1 MDRRTERELY
11 ERDLRREA
19 EISRSTANA
28 NGALMLSL
36 VVVVLAALGGVFFL
50 MNRQSEQPQTQQQTP
65 NINIELPERQ
75 QAPQVQPPDVN
86 INVPE
91 VNVPEVNVPSPAG
104 SQSEGATQSPPS
116 EPAQ

>member
-50 MNRQSEQPQTQQQTP
+50 MNRQSEPQTQQQTP
-65 NINIELPERQ
+65 NINIELPEQQ

-91 VNVPEVNVPSPAG
+91 VNVPEVNVPSATG
-104 SQSEGATQSPPS
+104 SQSEGTTQSPTS
-116 EPAQ
+116 EPPQ